1 MKYRVCYKVVCKCY
15 VEVEADYIEDAMDIA
30 EEDAWNLDNICES
43 IDKTGEDFNVEVIG
57 AEQVRPLLAEVY
69 GVDEFGNVIYVEDD
83 EE

>member
-1 MKYRVCYKVVCKCY
+1 MTILVLYLMISFVW
-15 VEVEADYIEDAMDIA
+15 
-30 EEDAWNLDNICES
+30 EDAWNLDNICES

-83 EE
+83 KE